1 MTLTQYRPYFFNSA
15 FLTFGLIILLEPP
28 RRVCKEMAGCLLT
41 FSGVAPKLYWA
52 NYWWRIILGPSV
64 INILNLPF
72 IEHELTETVAK
83 LGELGV
89 LLLMFLA
96 GLELHLGEMR
106 KNLRVAAFAGLMGVI
121 WPVLLGWGAGLL
133 FGLDQSA
140 SIFLGLTLGA
150 TSVSISA
157 QTLIELKALRSRV
170 GLSLLG
176 AAVFDDILIILL
188 LSVFLALQGGG
199 GSTYDVLI
207 IVVRMVLF
215 LALSVMFGLWALPW
229 AIRRFSKLPISQG
242 LLTISLV
249 IMLAYGIAAEY
260 FGGMAAITGAF
271 LAGLMLARTHE
282 KERIETGMH
291 ALAYGLFV
299 PIFFVNIGL
308 SIDLREFQLQ
318 ALLFTIVIIV
328 VAIAGKWIGSGWG
341 ARLGGLSRHE
351 SIQLGAGM
359 ISRGEVGLIVA
370 SVGVKDNLVNA
381 EEFSAIVVMVLITTL
396 VTPPILR
403 ALFAKKEDQEK
414 KKPIEAEQ
422 APVTVETKESE
433 ES

>member
-1 MTLTQYRPYFFNSA
+1 MSLFLQLA
-15 FLTFGLIILLEPP
+15 FLLSIILLSA
-28 RRVCKEMAGCLLT
+28 KMAGYLSIRFGQPSVLGELLV
-41 FSGVAPKLYWA
+41 GIL
-52 NYWWRIILGPSV
+52 LGPSI
-64 INILNLPF
+64 INLLNLSF

-96 GLELHLGEMR
+96 GLELHFDEMR
-106 KNLRVAAFAGLMGVI
+106 QNLRVAALAGLMGVV
-121 WPVLLGWGAGLL
+121 WPVLLGWGIGLL

-199 GSTYDVLI
+199 GSSYDILLI
-207 IVVRMVLF
+207 IVRMILF
-215 LALSVMFGLWALPW
+215 LIFSVMFGLWALPW
-229 AIRRFSKLPISQG
+229 IIHRISKLSISQG

-249 IMLAYGIAAEY
+249 IMLAYGIASEY

-282 KERIETGMH
+282 KERIESGMH
-291 ALAYGLFV
+291 TLAYGLFV

-318 ALLFTIVIIV
+318 ALLFTVVIIL
-328 VAIAGKWIGSGWG
+328 VAVAAKWLGSGWG
-341 ARLGGLSRHE
+341 ARLGGLSQHE

-370 SVGVKDNLVNA
+370 SVGMRDGLVSA

-396 VTPPILR
+396 ITPPILR
-403 ALFAKKEDQEK
+403 GLFTQKDAKAKKMQL
-414 KKPIEAEQ
+414 EAEQ
-422 APVTVETKESE
+422 SRASSDAKESE
-433 ES
+433 VS

>member
-1 MTLTQYRPYFFNSA
+1 MSIFLQLA
-15 FLTFGLIILLEPP
+15 FLLSIILLSA
-28 RRVCKEMAGCLLT
+28 KMAGYLSVRFGQPSVLGELLV
-41 FSGVAPKLYWA
+41 GIL
-52 NYWWRIILGPSV
+52 LGPSI
-64 INILNLPF
+64 INLLNLSF
-72 IEHELTETVAK
+72 IEHELAETVAK

-96 GLELHLGEMR
+96 GLELHFDEMKR
-106 KNLRVAAFAGLMGVI
+106 NLRVAVFAGLMGVV
-121 WPVLLGWGAGLL
+121 WPVLLGWGVGLL

-199 GSTYDVLI
+199 GGTSDILLI
-207 IVVRMVLF
+207 IVRMILF
-215 LALSVMFGLWALPW
+215 LVLSIMFGLWALPW
-229 AIRRFSKLPISQG
+229 IIRRFSSLPVSQG

-249 IMLAYGIAAEY
+249 IMLAYGIASEY
-260 FGGMAAITGAF
+260 LGGMAAITGAF

-282 KERIETGMH
+282 KERIESGMH

-308 SIDLREFQLQ
+308 SINLREFQLQ
-318 ALLFTIVIIV
+318 ALLFTIVVIL
-328 VAIAGKWIGSGWG
+328 VAISGKWLGSGWG
-341 ARLGGLSRHE
+341 AWLGGLSKHE

-370 SVGVKDNLVNA
+370 SVGVKDKLVSA

-403 ALFAKKEDQEK
+403 ALFSQKDEKVKKRKHETEQV
-414 KKPIEAEQ
+414 Q
-422 APVTVETKESE
+422 APSDVEESE
-433 ES
+433 VS

>member
-1 MTLTQYRPYFFNSA
+1 MTLFLQLA
-15 FLTFGLIILLEPP
+15 FLLSIILLSA
-28 RRVCKEMAGCLLT
+28 KMAGYLSIRLGQPSVLGELLV
-41 FSGVAPKLYWA
+41 G
-52 NYWWRIILGPSV
+52 IILGPSV

-121 WPVLLGWGAGLL
+121 WPVLLGWGAGLH

-403 ALFAKKEDQEK
+403 ALFTQKEDQEK

>member
-1 MTLTQYRPYFFNSA
+1 MSA
-15 FLTFGLIILLEPP
+15 FLQLAFLLSIILLSA
-28 RRVCKEMAGCLLT
+28 KMAGYLSVRLGQPSVLGELLV
-41 FSGVAPKLYWA
+41 GIL
-52 NYWWRIILGPSV
+52 LGPSIV
-64 INILNLPF
+64 NLLNLSF
-72 IEHELTETVAK
+72 IDRNLAETISK

-89 LLLMFLA
+89 LLLMFIA
-96 GLELHLGEMR
+96 GLELQFDEM
-106 KNLRVAAFAGLMGVI
+106 KQNLRVAAFAGLMGVVA
-121 WPVLLGWGAGLL
+121 PVLLGWGAGLL

-140 SIFLGLTLGA
+140 AIFLGLTLGA

-157 QTLIELKALRSRV
+157 QTLIELKALRTRV

-188 LSVFLALQGGG
+188 LSIFLALQGEG
-199 GSTYDVLI
+199 GSVYTILPI
-207 IVVRMVLF
+207 IARMILF
-215 LALSVMFGLWALPW
+215 LVFSVLFGLWALPW
-229 AIRRFSKLPISQG
+229 IVRRFSALPVSQG

-249 IMLAYGIAAEY
+249 VMLTYGIAAEY

-271 LAGLMLARTHE
+271 VAGLMLSRTHE
-282 KERIETGMH
+282 KEKIESGMH

-308 SIDLREFQLQ
+308 SINLREFQLQ
-318 ALLFTIVIIV
+318 TLLFTVVIIL
-328 VAIAGKWIGSGWG
+328 VAVAGKWIGSGWG
-341 ARLGGLSRHE
+341 AKLGGLSKRE

-370 SVGVKDNLVNA
+370 SVGVKDKLVSA
-381 EEFSAIVVMVLITTL
+381 EEFSAIVVVVLISTL

-403 ALFAKKEDQEK
+403 ALFSQKNTKAHKIQ
-414 KKPIEAEQ
+414 IETELS
-422 APVTVETKESE
+422 PVLLKAKESE

>member
-1 MTLTQYRPYFFNSA
+1 MGQPSVLGE
-15 FLTFGLIILLEPP
+15 LMVG
-28 RRVCKEMAGCLLT
+28 
-41 FSGVAPKLYWA
+41 
-52 NYWWRIILGPSV
+52 IILGPSI
-64 INILNLPF
+64 INVLNLPF

-106 KNLRVAAFAGLMGVI
+106 KNLRVAAFAGLMGVF

-133 FGLDQSA
+133 FGLDQPA
-140 SIFLGLTLGA
+140 AIFLGLTLGA

-157 QTLIELKALRSRV
+157 QTLIELKALRTRV

-188 LSVFLALQGGG
+188 LSVFLALQGGAG
-199 GSTYDVLI
+199 GASDVLLI
-207 IVVRMVLF
+207 IVRMVLF
-215 LALSVMFGLWALPW
+215 LLTSVALGLWVLPW
-229 AIRRFSKLPISQG
+229 VIRRFAKLPISQG
-242 LLTISLV
+242 LLTVSLV
-249 IMLAYGIAAEY
+249 IMLTYGIAAEY

-318 ALLFTIVIIV
+318 ALLFTIVIIL
-328 VAIAGKWIGSGWG
+328 VAVIGKWVGSGWG

-370 SVGVKDNLVNA
+370 SVGMKDNLVTA
-381 EEFSAIVVMVLITTL
+381 EEFSAIVVMVLVTTL
-396 VTPPILR
+396 ITPPILR
-403 ALFAKKEDQEK
+403 TLFSPKEDTIMK
-414 KKPIEAEQ
+414 KTDNVEQ
-422 APVTVETKESE
+422 PVESSTPNEDAKESE
-433 ES
+433 AS

>member
-1 MTLTQYRPYFFNSA
+1 MSLFLQLA
-15 FLTFGLIILLEPP
+15 FLLTIILLSA
-28 RRVCKEMAGCLLT
+28 KMAGYVSVRFGQPSVLGELLV
-41 FSGVAPKLYWA
+41 GIL
-52 NYWWRIILGPSV
+52 LGPSI
-64 INILNLPF
+64 INLLNLPF
-72 IEHELTETVAK
+72 IEHELAETIAK

-96 GLELHLGEMR
+96 GLELHFDEM
-106 KNLRVAAFAGLMGVI
+106 KQNLRVAALAGLMGVF
-121 WPVLLGWGAGLL
+121 WPVLLGWGVGLL

-140 SIFLGLTLGA
+140 AIFLGLTLGA

-188 LSVFLALQGGG
+188 LSVFLAIVGGG
-199 GSTYDVLI
+199 GSGYDILI
-207 IVVRMVLF
+207 ILVRMILF
-215 LALSVMFGLWALPW
+215 LIFSVLLGLWVLPW
-229 AIRRFSKLPISQG
+229 IIRRISQLPISQG

-249 IMLAYGIAAEY
+249 IMLTYGIASEY

-271 LAGLMLARTHE
+271 LAGLMLARTPE

-308 SIDLREFQLQ
+308 SIDLRQFQLQ
-318 ALLFTIVIIV
+318 TLFFTVVIIL

-351 SIQLGAGM
+351 AIQLGAGM

-370 SVGVKDNLVNA
+370 SVGVKSKLVSA
-381 EEFSAIVVMVLITTL
+381 DEFSAIVVMVLVTTL

-403 ALFAKKEDQEK
+403 ALFSQKNAEVRKMQF
-414 KKPIEAEQ
+414 EAEQ
-422 APVTVETKESE
+422 AQASSDAKESE
-433 ES
+433 VS

>member
-1 MTLTQYRPYFFNSA
+1 MSLFLQLA
-15 FLTFGLIILLEPP
+15 FLLTIILLSA
-28 RRVCKEMAGCLLT
+28 KMAGYVSVRFGQPSVLGELLV
-41 FSGVAPKLYWA
+41 GIL
-52 NYWWRIILGPSV
+52 LGPSI
-64 INILNLPF
+64 INLLNLPF
-72 IEHELTETVAK
+72 IEHELAETIAK

-96 GLELHLGEMR
+96 GLELHFDEM
-106 KNLRVAAFAGLMGVI
+106 KQNLRVAALAGLMGVF
-121 WPVLLGWGAGLL
+121 WPVLLGWGVGLL

-140 SIFLGLTLGA
+140 AIFLGLTLGA

-188 LSVFLALQGGG
+188 LSVFLAIVGGG
-199 GSTYDVLI
+199 GSGYDILI
-207 IVVRMVLF
+207 ILVRMILF
-215 LALSVMFGLWALPW
+215 LIFSVLLGLWVLPW
-229 AIRRFSKLPISQG
+229 IIRRISQLPISQG

-249 IMLAYGIAAEY
+249 IMLTYGIASEY

-271 LAGLMLARTHE
+271 LAGLMLARTPE

-308 SIDLREFQLQ
+308 SIDLRQFQLQ
-318 ALLFTIVIIV
+318 TLFFTVVIIL

-351 SIQLGAGM
+351 AIQLGAGM

-370 SVGVKDNLVNA
+370 SVGVKGKLVSA
-381 EEFSAIVVMVLITTL
+381 EEFSAIVVMVLVTTL

-403 ALFAKKEDQEK
+403 ALFSQKDAEVRKMQF
-414 KKPIEAEQ
+414 EAEQ
-422 APVTVETKESE
+422 AQASSDAKESE
-433 ES
+433 VS

>member
-1 MTLTQYRPYFFNSA
+1 MGQPSVL
-15 FLTFGLIILLEPP
+15 GELL
-28 RRVCKEMAGCLLT
+28 VG
-41 FSGVAPKLYWA
+41 
-52 NYWWRIILGPSV
+52 IILGPSI
-64 INILNLPF
+64 INVLNLPF
-72 IEHELTETVAK
+72 IEHELAETVTK

-106 KNLRVAAFAGLMGVI
+106 KNLRVAAFAGLMGVF

-133 FGLDQSA
+133 FGLDQPA
-140 SIFLGLTLGA
+140 AIFLGLTLGA

-157 QTLIELKALRSRV
+157 QTLIELKALRTCV

-199 GSTYDVLI
+199 GSASDVLL
-207 IVVRMVLF
+207 IVVRMILF
-215 LALSVMFGLWALPW
+215 LVTSVAFGLWILPW
-229 AIRRFSKLPISQG
+229 VIRRFSKLPISQG
-242 LLTISLV
+242 LLTLSLV
-249 IMLAYGIAAEY
+249 VMLTYGIAAEY

-318 ALLFTIVIIV
+318 ALLFTIVIIL
-328 VAIAGKWIGSGWG
+328 VAVIGKWVGSGWG

-370 SVGVKDNLVNA
+370 SVGMKDNLVTA
-381 EEFSAIVVMVLITTL
+381 EEFSAIVVMVLVTTL
-396 VTPPILR
+396 ITPPILR
-403 ALFAKKEDQEK
+403 TLFSPKEDTIMK
-414 KKPIEAEQ
+414 KTDNVEQ
-422 APVTVETKESE
+422 PVESSTPNEDAKESE
-433 ES
+433 AS

>member
-1 MTLTQYRPYFFNSA
+1 MSLFLQLA
-15 FLTFGLIILLEPP
+15 FLLSIILLSA
-28 RRVCKEMAGCLLT
+28 KMAGYLSVRLGQPSVLGELLV
-41 FSGVAPKLYWA
+41 GIL
-52 NYWWRIILGPSV
+52 LGPSI
-64 INILNLPF
+64 INLLNLSF

-96 GLELHLGEMR
+96 GLELHFDEMR
-106 KNLRVAAFAGLMGVI
+106 RNLRVAALAGFMGVL
-121 WPVLLGWGAGLL
+121 WPVLLGWGVGLL
-133 FGLDQSA
+133 FGLDQAA

-188 LSVFLALQGGG
+188 LSVFLALEGGG
-199 GSTYDVLI
+199 GSSYDVLI
-207 IVVRMVLF
+207 ILVRMILF
-215 LALSVMFGLWALPW
+215 LVLSVMFGLWALPW
-229 AIRRFSKLPISQG
+229 IIRRVARLSISQG

-249 IMLAYGIAAEY
+249 IMLAYGIASEY

-271 LAGLMLARTHE
+271 LAGLMLARTPE
-282 KERIETGMH
+282 KDRIETGMH

-308 SIDLREFQLQ
+308 SINLREFQLQ
-318 ALLFTIVIIV
+318 ALLFTIVIIL
-328 VAIAGKWIGSGWG
+328 VAVAGKWIGSGWG
-341 ARLGGLSRHE
+341 ARLGGLSKHE

-370 SVGVKDNLVNA
+370 SVGVKDKLVSA

-403 ALFAKKEDQEK
+403 ALFSQKNTEEK
-414 KKPIEAEQ
+414 KIQLEPEQ
-422 APVTVETKESE
+422 AAALSDAKESE
-433 ES
+433 VS

>member
-1 MTLTQYRPYFFNSA
+1 MSLFLQLA
-15 FLTFGLIILLEPP
+15 FLLSIILLSA
-28 RRVCKEMAGCLLT
+28 KIAGYLSVRFGQPSVLGELLV
-41 FSGVAPKLYWA
+41 GIL
-52 NYWWRIILGPSV
+52 LGPSI
-64 INILNLPF
+64 INLINLPF
-72 IEHELTETVAK
+72 IEHELAETIAQ
-83 LGELGV
+83 LGEFGV

-96 GLELHLGEMR
+96 GLELHFDEM
-106 KNLRVAAFAGLMGVI
+106 KHNLRVAALAGLMGVA

-140 SIFLGLTLGA
+140 AIFLGLTLGA

-188 LSVFLALQGGG
+188 LSIFLALQGGG
-199 GSTYDVLI
+199 GSASDILPI
-207 IVVRMVLF
+207 IVRMILF

-229 AIRRFSKLPISQG
+229 IIRRFSKLPVSQG

-249 IMLAYGIAAEY
+249 IMLAYGIASEY
-260 FGGMAAITGAF
+260 LGGMAAITGAF
-271 LAGLMLARTHE
+271 LAGLMLARTPE
-282 KERIETGMH
+282 KERIESGMH

-318 ALLFTIVIIV
+318 ALLFTVVIIL
-328 VAIAGKWIGSGWG
+328 VAVAAKWIGSGWG
-341 ARLGGLSRHE
+341 ARLGGLSQHE

-370 SVGVKDNLVNA
+370 SVGVRDNLVGA
-381 EEFSAIVVMVLITTL
+381 DEFSAIVVMVLVTTL
-396 VTPPILR
+396 ITPPILR
-403 ALFAKKEDQEK
+403 ALFTQKDAKAKEMQF
-414 KKPIEAEQ
+414 EAEQ
-422 APVTVETKESE
+422 VRASSDAKESE
-433 ES
+433 VS